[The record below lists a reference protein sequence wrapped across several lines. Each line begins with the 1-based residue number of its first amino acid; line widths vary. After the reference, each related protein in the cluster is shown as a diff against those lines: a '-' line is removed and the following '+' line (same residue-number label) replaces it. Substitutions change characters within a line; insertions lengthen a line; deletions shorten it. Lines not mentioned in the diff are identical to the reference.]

1 MFATSKAALNYL
13 HNRSPKDMLQMCN
26 FWIAQGPWFQKYL
39 GSREIKKH
47 MLQRHFVNFQR
58 KIRNRTENWQLI
70 NIIWTHLNPQQKKR
84 QPRKISQ
91 RRISQTKRSDNQAVK
106 SRPQD
111 TQWYLQSYWGK
122 DKEPSQNRLN
132 NAQRL

>member
-1 MFATSKAALNYL
+1 
-13 HNRSPKDMLQMCN
+13 
-26 FWIAQGPWFQKYL
+26 
-39 GSREIKKH
+39 

-111 TQWYLQSYWGK
+111 TQ
-122 DKEPSQNRLN
+122 
-132 NAQRL
+132 